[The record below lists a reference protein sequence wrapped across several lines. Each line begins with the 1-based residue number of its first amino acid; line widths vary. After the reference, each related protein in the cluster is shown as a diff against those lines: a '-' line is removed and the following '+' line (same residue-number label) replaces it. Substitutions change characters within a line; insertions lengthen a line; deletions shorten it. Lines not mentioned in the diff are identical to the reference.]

1 MPKLIFTPQYDAMDC
16 GAACLSM
23 IASAYGKRYPVEYLR
38 EECFMTREGVSL
50 LGITEAA
57 QKIGFECISAKLSV
71 EKLRDI
77 GGSSSR
83 FFRGSKNGFFPCILH
98 WNQNHFIVL
107 RSFAPPL
114 LRRGGWRVRCADP
127 AHGFIT
133 LSQEKFSKSWLSD
146 GQKGVALFLQPAEQF
161 YEIEPP
167 EQNKL
172 SIRYLYNYLKSFKA
186 QMIGMFLMLLAG
198 SALSLV
204 FPFLTQNLID
214 KGVNAKNL
222 NFVTVI
228 LLAQLAVFFG
238 SITFEIIRNRLMLFV
253 GTKLSIRIISD
264 FLKKLLKLP
273 LKFFD
278 TKLNGDFQQ
287 RIQDNERIE
296 YFLTSQSL
304 LTFFSIITFSV
315 FFGVLWYYDFNIL
328 LIYLTLTILS
338 VFWSVFWLRKRRILD
353 YFRFQE
359 RSANQ
364 ESIYEILNG
373 VTEMKL
379 NQFADYKRKK
389 WEEIQEKL
397 FKLNIRALRLDQLQM
412 SGFEFLNQLKNI
424 IVTFIAATLVIKGNI
439 TLGAMMSI
447 SYIIGQMNSPVNQ
460 LVNFF
465 RGLQDAK
472 LSLERLNEVQN
483 HPEEEQEGQVG
494 FSTDNVPDIL
504 IKHQISHSSGIFIT
518 NLSFQYE
525 GPHSPF
531 VLKDIN
537 IHIPEGKIT
546 AIVGASGSGKTT
558 LMKLLL
564 KFYPPIEGNIFYNNV
579 NINDLSADSL
589 RCNIGAV
596 MQDGFIFSDT
606 IERNIAT
613 GDDNIDNDKLQNAVQ
628 VAHLQEFIESL
639 PLHFNTKIGAA
650 GNGISGGQ
658 RQRILIARSVYKN
671 PPYIFFDEATS
682 ALDAE
687 NEKKIHDNLQ
697 TFFTG
702 KTVLIIAHRLSTVK
716 NADQIIVLKNGQVI
730 EQGTHRQLVTS
741 QGEYFN
747 LVKNQLELGA

>member
-1 MPKLIFTPQYDAMDC
+1 MDC
-16 GAACLSM
+16 GAACLAM
-23 IASAYGKRYPVEYLR
+23 IAGAHGKDYPVEFLR
-38 EECFMTREGVSL
+38 EECFLTREGVSL

-57 QKIGFECISAKLSV
+57 QKIGFECVSAKLTV
-71 EKLRDI
+71 EKLCEIAQSASLSGR
-77 GGSSSR
+77 GGT
-83 FFRGSKNGFFPCILH
+83 GVILH
-98 WNQNHFIVL
+98 WNQNHFVVL
-107 RSFAPPL
+107 RSVRAKKLLPL
-114 LRRGGWRVRCADP
+114 QCKKPKFRIADP
-127 AHGFIT
+127 AHGLIT
-133 LSQEKFSKSWLSD
+133 LNAEKFRKSWLSD
-146 GQKGVALFLQPAEQF
+146 GEKGVALFLQPTEEF
-161 YEIEPP
+161 YKIQPP
-167 EQNKL
+167 AKKTL
-172 SIRYLYNYLKSFKA
+172 SIKYLYNYLKSFRW
-186 QMIGMFLMLLAG
+186 QMLGMFALLLLG
-198 SALSLV
+198 SALTLV
-204 FPFLTQNLID
+204 FPFLTQALID
-214 KGVNAKNL
+214 KGVNAKDIH
-222 NFVTVI
+222 FVTAI

-238 SITFEIIRNRLMLFV
+238 SITIEIIRNWLMLFV
-253 GTKLSIRIISD
+253 GTKLSIKIISD
-264 FLKKLLKLP
+264 FLKKLLRLP
-273 LKFFD
+273 IKFFD

-296 YFLTSQSL
+296 NFLTSQSL

-315 FFGVLWYYDFNIL
+315 FFGVLWYYDFKIL
-328 LIYLTLTILS
+328 LIYLSLTVLSIL
-338 VFWSVFWLRKRRILD
+338 WSVFWLRKRKILD

-389 WEEIQEKL
+389 WEDIQQKL
-397 FKLNIRALRLDQLQM
+397 FKLNIRILRLDQVQM

-424 IVTFIAATLVIKGNI
+424 VVTFIAAALVIKGNI

-483 HPEEEQEGQVG
+483 HEEEEQGNQLTLNNLQLQNNISENLHIRGIKIA
-494 FSTDNVPDIL
+494 NV
-504 IKHQISHSSGIFIT
+504 
-518 NLSFQYE
+518 SFQYE

-531 VLKDIN
+531 VLKN
-537 IHIPEGKIT
+537 IDLHIPEGKIT

-564 KFYPPIEGNIFYNNV
+564 KFYPPIEGDIFYNNI
-579 NINDLSADSL
+579 NINDLSAESL
-589 RCNIGAV
+589 RKNIGVV

-613 GDDNIDNDKLQNAVQ
+613 GDENIDRTKLQNAVQ
-628 VAHLQEFIESL
+628 IAHLEEFIESL
-639 PLHFNTKIGAA
+639 PLKFNTKIGAA

-658 RQRILIARSVYKN
+658 RQRILIARAVYKN
-671 PPYIFFDEATS
+671 PHYIFFDEATS

-687 NEKKIHDNLQ
+687 NEKKIHDRLQ
-697 TFFTG
+697 TFFKG

-716 NADQIIVLKNGQVI
+716 NADQIIVLKNGQI
-730 EQGTHRQLVTS
+730 AEQGTHAQLVERK
-741 QGEYFN
+741 GEYFN